1 MSPAK
6 PPTMSGDL
14 TLVTCHR
21 QQPEY
26 PSSQKKWGS
35 STPLRGHFGAIQSFF
50 WTHLSRSTSVLRVV
64 TSVSNVGAVLSRENS
79 LVALL
84 PLMGF
89 VGLVLFVITGWTGP
103 DKKTPVVES
112 AGWGLHEH
120 SPQKEPRAGR

>member
-26 PSSQKKWGS
+26 PSSQQKWGS
-35 STPLRGHFGAIQSFF
+35 STPLRGHFGAIQSIF
-50 WTHLSRSTSVLRVV
+50 WTHLSRSTSVLHVV
-64 TSVSNVGAVLSRENS
+64 TSVSNVGAVLSGENS

-89 VGLVLFVITGWTGP
+89 VGLVLFVITGWTGL

-112 AGWGLHEH
+112 AG
-120 SPQKEPRAGR
+120 